1 MKKDILFRLLF
12 VVVIISLDKEFAFA
26 EDSKIV
32 LGRKLYFDTQ
42 LSVDNDIS
50 CNSCHDLKNFGVDSN
65 PTSPGHKGQQGERN
79 SPTVYNAALH
89 FTQFWDGRAKD
100 VEEQALGPVLNP
112 IEMAMPSE
120 EEVVKRLKANP
131 EYLDLFK
138 QSFPEKDP
146 ITFINMG
153 KAIGAFERTLVTK
166 SRFDKWKAGDSNAL
180 SPEEV
185 KAGAKARIVVGGL
198 MRQALSYDVLA
209 MGSLLVQGGAS
220 FIATNYDS
228 SFPSEL
234 GLLPGAGAVLSV
246 VERSSGVSPTV
257 IGKPNTIMFEEA
269 LRRLGTAAADTVMLG
284 DRLNTDIE
292 GGKKVGMQTILVLS
306 GVSSLEDVER
316 SSLKPDYTFQDI
328 AALSKA
334 LA

>member
-1 MKKDILFRLLF
+1 MNFKAMVIDMDGVLWHGDTPLPGLKTFFDYLEAKSLPFILATNNAMKIAADYTQ
-12 VVVIISLDKEFAFA
+12 
-26 EDSKIV
+26 
-32 LGRKLYFDTQ
+32 KLAG
-42 LSVDNDIS
+42 
-50 CNSCHDLKNFGVDSN
+50 FGVKVA
-65 PTSPGHKGQQGERN
+65 PEHILTSSE
-79 SPTVYNAALH
+79 AAASYIKH
-89 FTQFWDGRAKD
+89 
-100 VEEQALGPVLNP
+100 
-112 IEMAMPSE
+112 
-120 EEVVKRLKANP
+120 
-131 EYLDLFK
+131 
-138 QSFPEKDP
+138 SFPDEP
-146 ITFINMG
+146 SIYVMG
-153 KAIGAFERTLVTK
+153 ESGLHRAIKAQGFEI
-166 SRFDKWKAGDSNAL
+166 L

-198 MRQALSYDVLA
+198 MRQALNYDVLA